1 MNSRAPTLTAQ
12 TAMPFLVRVQKRYLR
27 GPACSVITGSG
38 GILGSAG
45 TVERTRAVEVGKY
58 MGETQTLTV
67 QRVYALSKSG
77 TIDIY

>member
-1 MNSRAPTLTAQ
+1 M
-12 TAMPFLVRVQKRYLR
+12 
-27 GPACSVITGSG
+27 
-38 GILGSAG
+38 LGSAG